1 MSRVRVLS
9 ASCVVGL
16 CLTLLSPAAAS
27 GQTGAYSIK
36 NESHIVQ
43 TKFGKIYVEV
53 ARPMQGDRPVKGPAI
68 FTYSPYSV
76 LGRNGDQDRWVPRG
90 YARVWA
96 DVVGTGNSGGCYD
109 YGGTREK
116 RTGHALVEWIAR
128 QPWSTGKV
136 GMIGGSYNGTTAI
149 ATAVTTPPH
158 LTTII
163 PEAAISRWYEYAYSG
178 GIRYSWTNEAAGN
191 QGPGSAADEGLDT
204 PLAFDFGFAIPPP
217 LDVDNPAWGE
227 RVEST
232 VAPCDEITH
241 TEHGYDLTPDYD
253 RFWLERDYIKDAKD
267 IQIPVLVAHNWGD
280 WNVKQE
286 GAINLFKALDNARVR
301 KLFLGTRWEGHGTP
315 GGDYDR
321 TVTQWFDHFLMGEA
335 NGVARSPQVR
345 SQMSNYDGAGSWYE
359 GGVPNTTPL
368 ILHAQHRATPA
379 ADDYEWRLLSRTP
392 RGDKG
397 PAARFISS
405 GAITETAVNSNPT
418 ANAGWKFFESPRL
431 TRDLRIFGSPK
442 VKIWSQTQRT
452 WVTYTPTVIDIDP
465 EGRTSVAGQQL
476 TSDGRGVVSVTRGWL
491 DSRYRNGLARQQSIQ
506 PGKFFGMTVVQKPQ
520 DYTFKKGHSIG
531 LSIQTEI
538 ADWGIPKPYPGC
550 DSPLCNTVTLGWK
563 TGRTKLILPAVGR
576 GRPFS

>member
-1 MSRVRVLS
+1 
-9 ASCVVGL
+9 
-16 CLTLLSPAAAS
+16 
-27 GQTGAYSIK
+27 
-36 NESHIVQ
+36 
-43 TKFGKIYVEV
+43 
-53 ARPMQGDRPVKGPAI
+53 MQGERSVKGPAI

-90 YARVWA
+90 YVRVWA

-149 ATAVTTPPH
+149 ATAVTSPPH

-232 VAPCDEITH
+232 VIPCDEITH

-253 RFWLERDYIKDAKD
+253 RFWLERDYIKDAQD

-286 GAINLFKALDNARVR
+286 GAINLFNALDNASVR

-321 TVTQWFDHFLMGEA
+321 TVTRWFDHYLMGDA
-335 NGVARSPQVR
+335 NGVARGPQVR
-345 SQMSNYDGAGSWYE
+345 SQMSDYDGAGSWYE
-359 GGVPNTTPL
+359 GGVPNTTPMV
-368 ILHAQHRATPA
+368 LHAQHRATPT
-379 ADDYEWRLLSRTP
+379 ADDYEWRLLARTP
-392 RGDKG
+392 RDDKG
-397 PAARFISS
+397 PAASFVSS
-405 GAITETAVNSNPT
+405 GAVTETAVNANPR
-418 ANAGWKFFESPRL
+418 ANAGWKFFESPGL
-431 TRDLRIFGSPK
+431 ENDLRIFGSPK
-442 VKIWSQTQRT
+442 VKIWSQVQRT

-465 EGRTSVAGQQL
+465 EGRTGIAGQQV

-491 DSRYRNGLARQQSIQ
+491 DSRYRNGLARQQDIE
-506 PGKFFGMTVVQKPQ
+506 PGQFFGMTVVQKPQ

-538 ADWGIPKPYPGC
+538 ADWGIPKLYPGC

-563 TGRTKLILPAVGR
+563 TGRTKLILPVVGR